1 MGENENS
8 EESAVLESYKDF
20 ISIKGEPNLGITVA
34 VAGFESVSRVV
45 DVVGFEPTTSWLQTK
60 HSSN

>member
-1 MGENENS
+1 MPCKYWTNTGMDCTIIELFLGDTTLAHPNS
-8 EESAVLESYKDF
+8 R
-20 ISIKGEPNLGITVA
+20 GLG
-34 VAGFESVSRVV
+34 SSSRVV